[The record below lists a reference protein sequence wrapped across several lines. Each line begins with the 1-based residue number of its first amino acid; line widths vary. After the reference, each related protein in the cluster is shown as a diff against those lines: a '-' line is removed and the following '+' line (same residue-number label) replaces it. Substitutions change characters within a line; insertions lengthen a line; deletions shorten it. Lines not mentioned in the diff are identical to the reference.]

1 MNLKIK
7 TMQKMTRNIL
17 VAASIALVLAACG
30 GNAAKDKKGDI
41 GDLKVTLEK
50 KKKEKSDIDAEIRK
64 LEAEIAKLDP
74 NAVLAQ
80 KLVSVDTL
88 RVRDFTHYID
98 LQGKIDAEGVA
109 FVSPNGQGGIV
120 KAIYVNNG
128 SRVSK
133 GQLIMKLDDAV
144 AQQQVSAARQRISG
158 AESNFRLK
166 QSLYERRQNLWSQGI
181 GSEVDLLAAKTE
193 AEGAA
198 SMLNEAKAGVRLAQE
213 QAALSNVYAG
223 ISGIVDAMNVR
234 VGEFFS
240 PQTASNPQMGI
251 RIVNNNSV
259 KVLTDVPE
267 NYIARVKRGD
277 SVLISV
283 PETGKP
289 PYKSVISVVGSSID
303 QTKRSFQIEARLPF
317 DPMLKPNQLA
327 SMKILDYKAR
337 GIISV
342 PINVVQ
348 TDEKGKYVYVIEKTG
363 DKSIVRK
370 KPVIVGES
378 YNNATEIKSGLTGG
392 EVIVTEGYQTVYD
405 GQAVIISK

>member
-1 MNLKIK
+1 MNYKIK
-7 TMQKMTRNIL
+7 IMQKMTGNIL
-17 VAASIALVLAACG
+17 MVSSIAFVLAACG
-30 GNAAKDKKGDI
+30 GNAAKDRKGDL
-41 GDLKVTLEK
+41 GDLKVRLEK
-50 KKKEKSDIDAEIRK
+50 KKKEKSEIDAEIRK
-64 LEAEIAKLDP
+64 LEAEIAKADP
-74 NAVLAQ
+74 NAVQAQ
-80 KLVSVDTL
+80 KLVAVDTL
-88 RVRDFTHYID
+88 RVRDFAHYVD
-98 LQGKIDAEGVA
+98 LQGRIDAEGVA
-109 FVSPNGQGGIV
+109 FVSPHGLGGLV
-120 KAIYVNNG
+120 KAIYVRTG

-144 AQQQVSAARQRISG
+144 AQQQVATARQGISG
-158 AESNFRLK
+158 AESYLRLK
-166 QSLYERRQNLWSQGI
+166 QSIYERRQNLWSQGI

-193 AEGAA
+193 FENAA
-198 SMLNEAKAGVRLAQE
+198 SALNQAKAAVRLAQE
-213 QAALSNVYAG
+213 NAALSNVYAG

-240 PQTASNPQMGI
+240 PQSAADPKTGI

-259 KVLTDVPE
+259 KVITDVPE
-267 NYIARVKRGD
+267 NYIARIKRGD

-283 PETGKP
+283 PETGKAD
-289 PYKSVISVVGSSID
+289 YKSVINVVGSSID
-303 QTKRSFQIEARLPF
+303 PTKRSFQIEARLPY

-342 PINVVQ
+342 PENVVQ

-363 DKSIVRK
+363 DRSIVRK